1 MRLWVEMNNDKLQ
14 QAGEKLSAS
23 SWGCELKY
31 LADVRQAEHYSQPLR
46 EAVSWN
52 TTMKKMRSGIPE
64 SASSWGCELKYLWL
78 FSYSSTSL
86 SASSWGC
93 ELKYQRMIKVQ
104 RLLRQPLREA
114 VSWNVPSSISTT
126 AYAVS
131 LFVRLWVEIPLEPY
145 SEWLASCQPLREAV
159 SWNANLRG
167 FDASDVVSLFVR
179 LWVEIPALYNTADI
193 VVVSL
198 FVRLWV
204 EIEQIRLY
212 TVWMMSASSWGCEL
226 KLRHDTESC
235 ARLSVSLFVRLWV
248 EMLVHVQQMEHP
260 YVSLF
265 VRLWVEITAKISSYT
280 NSIVS
285 LFVRLWVE
293 MLKAVWTTCR
303 PHGQPLRE
311 AVSWNTES
319 AENIYTVDE
328 SASSWGCELKCII
341 CCDVVTPI
349 FVSLFVRLLVEITV
363 EKFSMSDIRCQPL
376 REAVSWNTNNLTAI
390 NSE

>member
-1 MRLWVEMNNDKLQ
+1 M
-14 QAGEKLSAS
+14 
-23 SWGCELKY
+23 
-31 LADVRQAEHYSQPLR
+31 
-46 EAVSWN
+46 SWN
-52 TTMKKMRSGIPE
+52 KSLIAP
-64 SASSWGCELKYLWL
+64 
-78 FSYSSTSL
+78 STVWFL
-86 SASSWGC
+86 
-93 ELKYQRMIKVQ
+93 
-104 RLLRQPLREA
+104 
-114 VSWNVPSSISTT
+114 
-126 AYAVS
+126 
-131 LFVRLWVEIPLEPY
+131 
-145 SEWLASCQPLREAV
+145 
-159 SWNANLRG
+159 
-167 FDASDVVSLFVR
+167 
-179 LWVEIPALYNTADI
+179 
-193 VVVSL
+193 VSL

>member
-204 EIEQIRLY
+204 EI
-212 TVWMMSASSWGCEL
+212 TSWYREL
-226 KLRHDTESC
+226 RSL
-235 ARLSVSLFVRLWV
+235 VS
-248 EMLVHVQQMEHP
+248 
-260 YVSLF
+260 
-265 VRLWVEITAKISSYT
+265 
-280 NSIVS
+280 
-285 LFVRLWVE
+285 
-293 MLKAVWTTCR
+293 
-303 PHGQPLRE
+303 QPLRE
-311 AVSWNTES
+311 AVSWNVES
-319 AENIYTVDE
+319 CMDDMQATW
-328 SASSWGCELKCII
+328 SASSWGC
-341 CCDVVTPI
+341 
-349 FVSLFVRLLVEITV
+349 
-363 EKFSMSDIRCQPL
+363 
-376 REAVSWNTNNLTAI
+376 
-390 NSE
+390 

>member
-1 MRLWVEMNNDKLQ
+1 MTPDQIEEVK
-14 QAGEKLSAS
+14 
-23 SWGCELKY
+23 
-31 LADVRQAEHYSQPLR
+31 SQPLR

-52 TTMKKMRSGIPE
+52 FCG
-64 SASSWGCELKYLWL
+64 
-78 FSYSSTSL
+78 
-86 SASSWGC
+86 
-93 ELKYQRMIKVQ
+93 
-104 RLLRQPLREA
+104 RQMVDKTP
-114 VSWNVPSSISTT
+114 I
-126 AYAVS
+126 VS
-131 LFVRLWVEIPLEPY
+131 LFVRLWVEIVSSFGVLRPL
-145 SEWLASCQPLREAV
+145 SCQPLREAV
-159 SWNANLRG
+159 SWNN
-167 FDASDVVSLFVR
+167 SL
-179 LWVEIPALYNTADI
+179 IAPNT
-193 VVVSL
+193 VWFLVSL

-235 ARLSVSLFVRLWV
+235 ARLS
-248 EMLVHVQQMEHP
+248 
-260 YVSLF
+260 VSLF